1 MMFRANHINYQ
12 SQTQILTINPI
23 IRDNFDGSNAPD
35 DFKKIINKFFEIEDI
50 GTYTESAKDRT
61 YEQILKF
68 SLDNLEKA
76 KRKELLDWCKKFGTD

>member
-1 MMFRANHINYQ
+1 MFRANHINDQ
-12 SQTQILTINPI
+12 LHTQILTINPI
-23 IRDNFDGSNAPD
+23 IEDNFRDSDAPD
-35 DFKKIINKFFEIEDI
+35 EFKEIINKFLKIEDI
-50 GTYTESAKDRT
+50 GTYTEDAKDKT